1 MFDLKTLK
9 SALEQLESE
18 RGIPKEKIFEAIED
32 ALAAAYKKDYGKKGQ
47 VIKVKF
53 DFDSGKTEFYQI
65 KTVVDET
72 TVRMESDEEDETTKE
87 EEVTKKAKTSKE
99 GEKDTTKE
107 GEEGDEEAAKIRFN
121 PEQHILLE
129 DAQIIKKDAELGG
142 DIIFPLESK
151 SDYGRIAAQ
160 TAKQVIIQRIREAE
174 RVSVMGEFEKR
185 KGEVVSGTVQ
195 RVERGNVYIDL
206 GRVIGIIPRNEQIP
220 GEFYKQGD
228 RVRAYLY
235 AVDETAREVTLKLSR
250 SHPQFLNK
258 LFEMEVPEIVNGV
271 VEIKAIAREAGS
283 RSKIAVSSN
292 DEHIDPV
299 GSCVGQRGVRVA
311 VVMSELGGEKIDVIE
326 WSEDD
331 AKFVERAISP
341 GQVVSV
347 TLNEEARSATIN
359 VDEDQYSLAIG
370 KGGQNVRLAAKLTG
384 WKMDIKDVNGEKKV
398 SKKENEEAEAKTSEA
413 GIADQPEADLGKK
426 EDVSEEEKD
435 EKDEENKEKKTGAA
449 PQEDEK
455 DEEKKKKKD
464 EEEVVEKEKAEEKK
478 GEDDK

>member
-47 VIKVKF
+47 VINAKF

-72 TVRMESDEEDETTKE
+72 TVRMESDEEEEIAQEGGVKE
-87 EEVTKKAKTSKE
+87 KE
-99 GEKDTTKE
+99 SEKDASKE

-206 GRVIGIIPRNEQIP
+206 GRVIGVIPRNEQIP

-228 RVRAYLY
+228 RIRAYLY

-258 LFEMEVPEIVNGV
+258 LFEMEVPEIVNGI

-283 RSKIAVSSN
+283 RSKVAVSSN
-292 DEHIDPV
+292 DDHIDPV

-311 VVMSELGGEKIDVIE
+311 VVMSELGGEKIDIIE

-331 AKFVERAISP
+331 EKFVERAISP
-341 GQVVSV
+341 GQAVSV
-347 TLNEEARSATIN
+347 SLNEEARSATIN

-384 WKMDIKDVNGEKKV
+384 WKIDIKDVNGENKS
-398 SKKENEEAEAKTSEA
+398 SKKENEE
-413 GIADQPEADLGKK
+413 
-426 EDVSEEEKD
+426 VEEEDGGKDATKD
-435 EKDEENKEKKTGAA
+435 EKNKEETKEGSA

-455 DEEKKKKKD
+455 DDEKKKEDTEEAPKNTKKKD
-464 EEEVVEKEKAEEKK
+464 EEEVVEKETKEALEK
-478 GEDDK
+478 